1 VIGAARHAMATT
13 LRAYASVL
21 RNRELRLVELA
32 WTVMTLA
39 DLVQMVAITVLAYE
53 AGGASAVGLA
63 AVVRVLPSIV
73 LAPLSGTA
81 ADRYPRERVML
92 VSALVATVGAAL
104 AAVSVAA
111 EAPVGLVYALGALVG
126 SCDGTMRPAQAALL
140 PSLSPT
146 PEDLTAANALA
157 TTVESVG
164 IFAGPAIGA
173 LLLAMVG
180 IDSTL
185 AATVVLF
192 AASAALIAGI
202 HVPREPHTDSDRERP
217 SAVDG
222 LRRSALGGLSV
233 LRRDGEAR
241 LVVSVFGAQ
250 TLVNGALNVF
260 LLVVAVD
267 LGLGADG
274 VGVLLSAIGVGGV
287 LGTFVSG
294 GLGSGRRLAA
304 GVSLGVLLW
313 GLPIVVMGLWEATA
327 PTLAVLVALGVGNT
341 MADVAGVTLLQRIV
355 PDEVLARVL
364 GVLESV
370 VIGTVGLGALV
381 AAPLLD
387 ALGTE
392 AALVATGAAL
402 AMVAVL
408 SWRPL
413 AGIEARLPSSL
424 HEIELLRAT
433 VIFAPLDGVTLDRLA
448 AQLEPVRLAAGETL
462 FAQGARGDRFYLI
475 ASGEVEVLVDGR
487 AVALERPGEGLGEI
501 ALLRDVPRTATVRAK
516 SDSELYALG
525 REPFLAAVNAHPA
538 SDAAARGLAASRL
551 AQTRPGFPSLA

>member
-1 VIGAARHAMATT
+1 MIGAARHAIATT
-13 LRAYASVL
+13 LRAYGSVL

-32 WTVMTLA
+32 WIAMTLA
-39 DLVQMVAITVLAYE
+39 DFMQLVAITVFAYE

-63 AVVRVLPSIV
+63 AVVRILPSV
-73 LAPLSGTA
+73 VVAPLAGTA

-92 VSALVATVGAAL
+92 VSALVATTGAAL

-111 EAPVGLVYALGALVG
+111 EAPAGLVYVLGALVG
-126 SCDGTMRPAQAALL
+126 SCDGAVRPAQAALL

-146 PEDLTAANALA
+146 PEVLTASNALS

-173 LLLAMVG
+173 VLLAVAG
-180 IDSTL
+180 INATL
-185 AATVVLF
+185 AASVVLF
-192 AASAALIAGI
+192 AAGAALIAGV
-202 HVPREPHTDSDRERP
+202 HAPRDAHTESEQ
-217 SAVDG
+217 SASVEG
-222 LRRSALGGLSV
+222 LVRSMLGGLSV
-233 LRRDGEAR
+233 LRRDGQAR
-241 LVVSVFGAQ
+241 LVVALFASQ

-260 LLVVAVD
+260 LVVVAVD
-267 LGLGADG
+267 LGFGADG

-287 LGTFVSG
+287 LGALVSG
-294 GLGSGRRLAA
+294 GLGSERRLAA
-304 GVSLGVLLW
+304 GVSLGILLW
-313 GLPIVVMGLWEATA
+313 GLPIVVMGLSGATA

-341 MADVAGVTLLQRIV
+341 IADVAGVTLLQRIV

-370 VIGTVGLGALV
+370 TIGAFGLGALL
-381 AAPLLD
+381 APPLLD
-387 ALGTE
+387 SLGTE
-392 AALVATGAAL
+392 AALVATGGAL

-413 AGIEARLPSSL
+413 AGIEARGPSPL
-424 HEIELLRAT
+424 REVELLRAMA
-433 VIFAPLDGVTLDRLA
+433 IFAPLDGVTLDRLA
-448 AQLEPVRLAAGETL
+448 SQLEPVRLAPGETL
-462 FAQGARGDRFYLI
+462 FEQGTQGDRFYLI
-475 ASGEVEVLVDGR
+475 ATGEVEVLVDGR
-487 AVALERPGEGLGEI
+487 PVALERPGEGLGEI

-516 SDSELYALG
+516 SESELYALG
-525 REPFLAAVNAHPA
+525 REPFLTALTAHPA

>member
-1 VIGAARHAMATT
+1 MIDAAGHAMATT
-13 LRAYASVL
+13 LRSYASVL
-21 RNRELRLVELA
+21 RNRQLRLVELA
-32 WTVMTLA
+32 WTAITLA
-39 DLVQMVAITVLAYE
+39 DFVQLVAITVFAYE

-63 AVVRVLPSIV
+63 AVVRVLPSVV
-73 LAPLSGTA
+73 LAPLAGTA
-81 ADRYPRERVML
+81 ADRYPRERVI
-92 VSALVATVGAAL
+92 LVAAVVATIGAAL
-104 AAVSVAA
+104 TTASVAA
-111 EAPVGLVYALGALVG
+111 DAPAGLVYVLGAFVG
-126 SCDGTMRPAQAALL
+126 SCDGAVRPAQAALL

-173 LLLAMVG
+173 LLLAVVG
-180 IDSTL
+180 IDATL

-192 AASAALIAGI
+192 AAGAALIAG
-202 HVPREPHTDSDRERP
+202 VEAPRDAHADPHSVQ
-217 SAVDG
+217 SASVEG
-222 LRRSALGGLSV
+222 LMRSLLGGLSA
-233 LRRDGEAR
+233 LRHDGQAR
-241 LVVSVFGAQ
+241 LVVALFASQ

-260 LLVVAVD
+260 LVVVAVD

-274 VGVLLSAIGVGGV
+274 VGVLLAAIGVGGV
-287 LGTFVSG
+287 LGAFVSG
-294 GLGSGRRLAA
+294 GLSSGRGLAA
-304 GVSLGVLLW
+304 GVSLGIFLW
-313 GLPIVVMGLWEATA
+313 GLPIVVMGLWGATA

-341 MADVAGVTLLQRIV
+341 IADVAGVTLLQRIV

-370 VIGTVGLGALV
+370 AIGTFGLGALL
-381 AAPLLD
+381 APPLLD

-392 AALVATGAAL
+392 AALAATGGAL

-413 AGIEARLPSSL
+413 AGIEARVPSSL
-424 HEIELLRAT
+424 REVDLLRAT
-433 VIFAPLDGVTLDRLA
+433 AIFAPLDGATLDRLA
-448 AQLEPVRLAAGETL
+448 SQLEPVRLAPGKTL
-462 FAQGARGDRFYLI
+462 FEQGDQGDRFYII
-475 ASGEVEVLVDGR
+475 ATGEVEVLVDGR
-487 AVALERPGEGLGEI
+487 PVALERPGEGLGEI

-516 SDSELYALG
+516 SESELYALR
-525 REPFLAAVNAHPA
+525 REPFLAALTAHPA

>member
-1 VIGAARHAMATT
+1 VIGAARHAIATT
-13 LRAYASVL
+13 LRAYGSVL

-32 WTVMTLA
+32 WIAMTLA
-39 DLVQMVAITVLAYE
+39 DFMQLVAITVFAYE

-63 AVVRVLPSIV
+63 AVVRILPSV
-73 LAPLSGTA
+73 VVAPLAGTA

-92 VSALVATVGAAL
+92 VSALVATTGAAL

-111 EAPVGLVYALGALVG
+111 EAPAGLVYVLGALVG
-126 SCDGTMRPAQAALL
+126 SCDGAVRPAQAALL

-146 PEDLTAANALA
+146 PEVLTASNALS

-173 LLLAMVG
+173 VLLAVAG
-180 IDSTL
+180 INATL
-185 AATVVLF
+185 AASVVLF
-192 AASAALIAGI
+192 AAGAALIAGV
-202 HVPREPHTDSDRERP
+202 HAPRDAHTESEQ
-217 SAVDG
+217 SASVEG
-222 LRRSALGGLSV
+222 LVRSMLGGLSV
-233 LRRDGEAR
+233 LRRDGQAR
-241 LVVSVFGAQ
+241 LVVALFASQ

-260 LLVVAVD
+260 LVVVAVD
-267 LGLGADG
+267 LGFGADG

-287 LGTFVSG
+287 LGALVSG
-294 GLGSGRRLAA
+294 GLGSERRLAA
-304 GVSLGVLLW
+304 GVSLGILLW
-313 GLPIVVMGLWEATA
+313 GLPIVVMGLSGATA

-341 MADVAGVTLLQRIV
+341 IADVAGVTLLQRIV

-370 VIGTVGLGALV
+370 TIGAFGLGALL
-381 AAPLLD
+381 APPLLD

-392 AALVATGAAL
+392 AALVATGGAL

-413 AGIEARLPSSL
+413 AGIEARGPSPL
-424 HEIELLRAT
+424 REVELLRAMA
-433 VIFAPLDGVTLDRLA
+433 IFAPLDGVTLDRLA
-448 AQLEPVRLAAGETL
+448 SQLEPVRLAPGETL
-462 FAQGARGDRFYLI
+462 FEQGTQGDRFYLI
-475 ASGEVEVLVDGR
+475 ATGEVEVLVDGR
-487 AVALERPGEGLGEI
+487 PVALERPGEGLGEI

-516 SDSELYALG
+516 SESELYALG
-525 REPFLAAVNAHPA
+525 REPFLTALTAHPA

>member
-1 VIGAARHAMATT
+1 VIDAARHAMATT
-13 LRAYASVL
+13 WRAYRSVL

-32 WTVMTLA
+32 WTAITVA
-39 DLVQMVAITVLAYE
+39 DFVQLVAITVFAYE

-63 AVVRVLPSIV
+63 AVVRVLPSV
-73 LAPLSGTA
+73 VVAPLAGTA
-81 ADRYPRERVML
+81 ADRYPRERVIL
-92 VSALVATVGAAL
+92 VSAVVATTGAAL
-104 AAVSVAA
+104 TAVSVAA
-111 EAPVGLVYALGALVG
+111 DAPAGLVYVMGALVG
-126 SCDGTMRPAQAALL
+126 SCDGAVRPAQAALL

-173 LLLAMVG
+173 LLLAVVG
-180 IDSTL
+180 IDATL

-192 AASAALIAGI
+192 AAGAALIAGV
-202 HVPREPHTDSDRERP
+202 HAPRDAHTDPESERTPSD
-217 SAVDG
+217 DG
-222 LRRSALGGLSV
+222 LMRSLLGGLSV
-233 LRRDGEAR
+233 LRRDGQAR
-241 LVVSVFGAQ
+241 LVVALFGSQ

-260 LLVVAVD
+260 LIVVAVD

-287 LGTFVSG
+287 LGAFVSG
-294 GLGSGRRLAA
+294 SLGSGRRLAA
-304 GVSLGVLLW
+304 GVSLGILLW
-313 GLPIVVMGLWEATA
+313 GLPIVVMGLWGATS
-327 PTLAVLVALGVGNT
+327 PTLAVLVALGIGNT
-341 MADVAGVTLLQRIV
+341 ITDVAGVTLLQRIV

-370 VIGTVGLGALV
+370 VIATFGLGALL
-381 AAPLLD
+381 APPLLD

-392 AALVATGAAL
+392 AALVATGAGL
-402 AMVAVL
+402 AMVALL

-413 AGIEARLPSSL
+413 AGIEAQLPSSL
-424 HEIELLRAT
+424 REVELLRKTA
-433 VIFAPLDGVTLDRLA
+433 IFAPLDGVTLDRLA
-448 AQLEPVRLAAGETL
+448 SQLEPVRLAAGETL
-462 FAQGARGDRFYLI
+462 FEQGAHGDRFYI
-475 ASGEVEVLVDGR
+475 VATGEVEVLVDGR
-487 AVALERPGEGLGEI
+487 PVALERPGEGLGEI

-516 SDSELYALG
+516 SESELYALR
-525 REPFLAAVNAHPA
+525 REPFLAVLTAHPA